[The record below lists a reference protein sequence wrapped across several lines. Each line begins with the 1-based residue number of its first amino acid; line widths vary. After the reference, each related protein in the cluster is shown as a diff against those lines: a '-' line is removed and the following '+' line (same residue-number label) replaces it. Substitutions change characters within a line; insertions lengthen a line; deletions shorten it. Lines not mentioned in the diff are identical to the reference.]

1 MSIKFEKDPTD
12 FVIKPE
18 DRLNKSNIM
27 KSELDAKTSELGA
40 GHPYD
45 EGDVRDWNAVRA
57 AGYSMKLD
65 GCKGFSVHKD
75 GKEIGCAGSTNPG
88 SPLMSSELRNHFKR
102 AVQIATN
109 HQLSEASASIRDGVQ
124 PTFLSGEVWGDEGT
138 IPDDQQEVNIHDGA
152 PLDELKEED
161 TADEANGGK
170 AVKSIMFS
178 EDDLTK
184 SEYVLGNQ
192 GWVRKAG
199 FGKESKMRNVA
210 ADGGKPAKAE
220 AYDHVGAIMAHEQ
233 GDLDKEGTVKLF
245 QHLVDTGLVNHLQG
259 HYGRT
264 AQHLIAAGIVKPP
277 KSK

>member
-45 EGDVRDWNAVRA
+45 EGDVKDWNSVRA

-124 PTFLSGEVWGDEGT
+124 PTFLSGDVWGDEGT

-161 TADEANGGK
+161 TADGANGGE
-170 AVKSIMFS
+170 AAKSIKFS

-192 GWVRKAG
+192 GWVKKAEPKLNG
-199 FGKESKMRNVA
+199 YIAFH
-210 ADGGKPAKAE
+210 GGKQMEIQAETSYKAHQKAVE
-220 AYDHVGAIMAHEQ
+220 AF
-233 GDLDKEGTVKLF
+233 K
-245 QHLVDTGLVNHLQG
+245 
-259 HYGRT
+259 
-264 AQHLIAAGIVKPP
+264 VKPNKAHMVSVVLAEKDGEQVTHDP
-277 KSK
+277 SIL